1 MAKVAAAAGAA
12 PKKVVK
18 KGKFFSFS
26 ILFHGLK
33 LGQSVHLIDDN
44 IFDAYALAKVIY
56 FFFNLP
62 KNKTSFFYDF
72 FELLINQFFFSRS

>member
-1 MAKVAAAAGAA
+1 MAKVAPAAGSA

-26 ILFHGLK
+26 ISFHGLK
-33 LGQSVHLIDDN
+33 LCQSVYLIDGN
-44 IFDAYALAKVIY
+44 IFDACALAKVMR
-56 FFFNLP
+56 FVFNLP

-72 FELLINQFFFSRS
+72 YELLIN